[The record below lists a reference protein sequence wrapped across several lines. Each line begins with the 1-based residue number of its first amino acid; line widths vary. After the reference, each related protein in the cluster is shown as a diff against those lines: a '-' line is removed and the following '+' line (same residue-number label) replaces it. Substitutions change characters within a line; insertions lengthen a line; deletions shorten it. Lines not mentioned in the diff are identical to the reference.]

1 MNQSRGH
8 RASSRG
14 PTLTKPALRRDVGLL
29 NPASIG
35 LVNRSRVLELL
46 HQNGPSSRAQL
57 ARALNVNRATIA
69 SILQPLIDNH
79 TLVEGEQ
86 VAASP
91 NGGKPARPL
100 WFDAD
105 GLELGGMRL
114 ADRAVAVA
122 RIGMD
127 GTVRAQ
133 EQAAIDPEQ
142 GIEQVQAAVLAL
154 AGRCFDGQA
163 LLGIGVAASGMVD
176 TTTGTVISLHLAP
189 VLNDYP
195 LGRVLADRFGVPVA
209 VDHHPR
215 VRALGD
221 KWFGHGRHL
230 SSFASVY
237 TGEALGMGIVH
248 EGRIIAGPAG
258 AGGEYGHTVVDM
270 GGERCLCGRHGC
282 WEMVASV
289 LWLRREAGRRGLPE
303 PSTVS
308 AASLAAAA
316 DAGDGA
322 ATELLDLY
330 ARNLAIG
337 MANNEQML
345 ASGTYVV
352 HGDVAAGGERMRERL
367 QHWLTA
373 FSPRRGTPPTVVL
386 GDSGDQIAL
395 LGGAG
400 LVLSK
405 ELGAGI

>member
-1 MNQSRGH
+1 MTES
-8 RASSRG
+8 
-14 PTLTKPALRRDVGLL
+14 TVKRDVGLL

-35 LVNRSRVLELL
+35 QVNRSRVLELL

-69 SILQPLIDNH
+69 SILQPLIDNN

-114 ADRAVAVA
+114 ADRTVAAA

-127 GTVRAQ
+127 GTVRVQAQ
-133 EQAAIDPEQ
+133 ATIEPEHGID
-142 GIEQVQAAVLAL
+142 QVQEAVLAL
-154 AGRCFDGQA
+154 AARCFDGQA

-176 TTTGTVISLHLAP
+176 TTTGTIISLHLAP

-195 LGRVLADRFGVPVA
+195 LGRVLAERFGVPVA

-258 AGGEYGHTVVDM
+258 AGGEYGHIVVDM
-270 GGERCLCGRHGC
+270 GGERCLCGRRGC

-289 LWLRREAGRRGLPE
+289 LWLRREAERRGVEDAGAVGAAALAG
-303 PSTVS
+303 S
-308 AASLAAAA
+308 AA
-316 DAGDGA
+316 AGDQTA
-322 ATELLDLY
+322 KELLDLY

-352 HGDVAAGGERMRERL
+352 HGDAAAGGELMKSRL
-367 QHWLTA
+367 EHWLTS
-373 FSPRRGTPPTVVL
+373 FSPRRGTPPSVVL

-400 LVLSK
+400 LVLSQ

>member
-1 MNQSRGH
+1 MPEAKH
-8 RASSRG
+8 
-14 PTLTKPALRRDVGLL
+14 DVGLL
-29 NPASIG
+29 NPSSIG
-35 LVNRSRVLELL
+35 QVNRSRVLELL

-69 SILQPLIDNH
+69 SILHPLIDNQ

-91 NGGKPARPL
+91 HGGKPARPL
-100 WFDAD
+100 WFNAD
-105 GLELGGMRL
+105 GLELGAMRV
-114 ADRAVAVA
+114 AAQAVAVA

-127 GTVRAQ
+127 GTVHASGH
-133 EQAAIDPEQ
+133 APIDPEQ
-142 GIEQVQAAVLAL
+142 SIEDLEETVLAL
-154 AGRCFDGQA
+154 AARCFAGRP
-163 LLGIGVAASGMVD
+163 LLGIGIAASGMVD
-176 TTTGTVISLHLAP
+176 TTTGTIISLHLAP
-189 VLNDYP
+189 VLNHYP
-195 LGRVLADRFGVPVA
+195 IGRVLAERFEVPVA

-215 VRALGD
+215 VQALGD
-221 KWFGHGRHL
+221 KWFGYGRQL
-230 SSFASVY
+230 TSFASVY

-282 WEMVASV
+282 WETVASV
-289 LWLRREAGRRGLPE
+289 LWLRREADRRGVEEPE
-303 PSTVS
+303 AIG
-308 AASLAAAA
+308 AARLSEAAG
-316 DAGDGA
+316 AGDETSA
-322 ATELLDLY
+322 ELLDLY

-337 MANNEQML
+337 MANNEHML

-352 HGDVAAGGERMRERL
+352 HGDAAAGGELMRDRL

-373 FSPRRGTPPTVVL
+373 FSPRRGLPTTVVL
-386 GDSGDQIAL
+386 GDSGDQAAL